1 MRILRQVANSI
12 LRSGLSLLKDAPPAA
27 KERAVR
33 SIVRILAPLDFPL
46 IQERT
51 PEALLGAV
59 RIMAEA
65 VATTPYGEP
74 LRYPT
79 PLVITVGS
87 TTSCPFPCANCYSNS
102 TDASS
107 HSAQHAGP
115 RLFQRIAA
123 SAAPFV
129 MIGGGEPLATPNIGG
144 LVQLLLDAGKVV
156 YFATNASLTP
166 LIDQIARHKG
176 QLVPFLSVWGAR
188 EEHDRQRG
196 RGSYDRLARNLEN
209 LNGVDARGNLLVV
222 LSSSDLSIF
231 DTVADLV
238 SKTSVRTV
246 LVTRKLF
253 AGRTAGGPFN
263 PSPQVLRNIL
273 ERIRSIQPHVVQVS
287 VDIPEL
293 SALKL
298 RRPPLLQR
306 LLGIPAATECG
317 AGNWTMHLDSAG
329 QGYPCF
335 SLETSQELGIGADL
349 EIADQWKKVVR
360 LRRTLGSSSP
370 CLGERAIVSE
380 A

>member
-1 MRILRQVANSI
+1 MRLLRQVANSI
-12 LRSGLSLLKDAPPAA
+12 LRRGLSLLDDAPPAA
-27 KERAVR
+27 KERALR
-33 SIVRILAPLDFPL
+33 SIVQMLAPLDFPL
-46 IQERT
+46 IQERN

-65 VATTPYGEP
+65 VSTTPYGEP

-102 TDASS
+102 TDS
-107 HSAQHAGP
+107 HTAQHASP
-115 RLFQRIAA
+115 QLFQRIAG

-156 YFATNASLTP
+156 YFSTNASLTP
-166 LIDQIARHKG
+166 IIDQIARHKG
-176 QLVPFLSVWGAR
+176 QLVPFLSVWGAK

-196 RGSYDRLARNLEN
+196 RGSYDRLARNLET

-231 DTVADLV
+231 DTIADLV
-238 SKTSVRTV
+238 SKSSVRTV

-253 AGRTAGGPFN
+253 AGRTAGEPFN
-263 PSPQVLRNIL
+263 PSPQVLKNIID
-273 ERIRSIQPHVVQVS
+273 RIRSIQPHVVQVS

-293 SALKL
+293 GALKL
-298 RRPPLLQR
+298 RRPPRFQR
-306 LLGIPAATECG
+306 LLGIPAPTECS
-317 AGNWTMHLDSAG
+317 AGNWTMHLDSTG

-335 SLETSQELGIGADL
+335 SLEASKELGIGADL
-349 EIADQWKKVVR
+349 EIADQWKKVAR
-360 LRRTLGSSSP
+360 LRRTLGSSAP
-370 CLGERAIVSE
+370 CLGERAIVSG